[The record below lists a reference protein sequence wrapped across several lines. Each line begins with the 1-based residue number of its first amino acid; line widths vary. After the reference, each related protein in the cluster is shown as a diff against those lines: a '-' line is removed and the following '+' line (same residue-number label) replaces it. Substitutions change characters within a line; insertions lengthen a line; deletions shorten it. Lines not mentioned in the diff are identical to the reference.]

1 MSTQAPVIALS
12 RFRAA
17 MGQALARRGQALL
30 QSETLAEDVAKLGV
44 TELYFIIKELGVD
57 EALPL
62 LLGSGPGR
70 LQALCDFDCWD
81 KDTFDAVELDVWLAP
96 FASEG
101 PEALAQAFLALDEE
115 LRVLFLQE
123 ALEVY
128 EGRAGDNPDIPSDR
142 PSREVPG
149 GLFTL
154 VAKET
159 SLEVDALKLAE
170 ALMAHSMEEL
180 FRLLTALK
188 WELPSTLTEQAYQF
202 RQGRMM
208 DLGFMPPEEAA
219 RLFAP
224 PPKVLQGGP
233 AADPAPQGM
242 PALYAQALMDD
253 QALIYRALSGI
264 TDAQDVFRLES
275 ALVYL
280 INGSV
285 VAWDVT
291 VRNLRDVH
299 DVAQW
304 VASVLSLA
312 LEALCGD
319 AGADLDGRL
328 TGTVLTTPLLH
339 LFQRGMAEIRP
350 LATRAQRLGRRP
362 EVRAWLE
369 AQGAPDEVDDKEAHD
384 RAFLAGLTS
393 IRPYWGGADPL
404 DARRRTMW
412 RSRADLLATS
422 ERLSALEARW
432 HRDEGM
438 GEPVP

>member
-1 MSTQAPVIALS
+1 MNAPAPVIALS

-30 QSETLAEDVAKLGV
+30 QSEALAEDVAKLGV

-62 LLGSGPGR
+62 LLHSGPQR

-81 KDTFDAVELDVWLAP
+81 KDSFDAAELDVWLAP
-96 FASEG
+96 FAAEG
-101 PEALAQAFLALDEE
+101 QEALAQAFLSLDEE
-115 LRVLFLQE
+115 LQVLFLQNT
-123 ALEVY
+123 LEVH
-128 EGRAGDNPDIPSDR
+128 EGGAEANPDIPADR

-154 VAKET
+154 VAKDT
-159 SLEVDALKLAE
+159 SFEVDALKLVD

-202 RQGRMM
+202 RQNRLM
-208 DLGFMPPEEAA
+208 DLGFMAPEEAA
-219 RLFAP
+219 RLFAA
-224 PPKVLQGGP
+224 PPKVLQAGP
-233 AADPAPQGM
+233 IPAPLPIHM

-253 QALIYRALSGI
+253 QALIHRALVGI

-280 INGSV
+280 INGGV

-304 VASVLSLA
+304 VANVLSLA

-319 AGADLDGRL
+319 TGEDLDGRL

-350 LATRAQRLGRRP
+350 LAARAQRLGRRP

-369 AQGAPDEVDDKEAHD
+369 AHGAEDEADDPEAHD
-384 RAFLAGLTS
+384 RSFLAGLVS
-393 IRPYWGGADPL
+393 IRPYWGGADAL

-412 RSRADLLATS
+412 RSRADLVATS

-432 HRDEGM
+432 HRDDGL
-438 GEPVP
+438 GEPAP

>member
-1 MSTQAPVIALS
+1 MSTQAPVVALS

-30 QSETLAEDVAKLGV
+30 ESETLAEDVAQLGV

-62 LLGSGPGR
+62 LLSSGPGR

-96 FASEG
+96 FAAEG
-101 PEALAQAFLALDEE
+101 PEALAQAFVALDEE
-115 LRVLFLQE
+115 LQVLFLQQT
-123 ALEVY
+123 LEVY
-128 EGRAGDNPDIPSDR
+128 EGPANDNPDLPADR

-159 SLEVDALKLAE
+159 AGEVDALKLTD

-202 RQGRMM
+202 RQSRMM
-208 DLGFMPPEEAA
+208 DLGFMAPEEAA
-219 RLFAP
+219 RLFAA
-224 PPKVLQGGP
+224 PPKVLGAGP
-233 AADPAPQGM
+233 AAEPVPQAM
-242 PALYAQALMDD
+242 PALYAHALMDD
-253 QALIYRALSGI
+253 QALIYRALAGI
-264 TDAQDVFRLES
+264 TDARDVARIES

-291 VRNLRDVH
+291 VRNLKDVH
-299 DVAQW
+299 DVAGW
-304 VASVLSLA
+304 VANVLSLA
-312 LEALCGD
+312 LEALCAD

-328 TGTVLTTPLLH
+328 TGTVLSTPLLH
-339 LFQRGMAEIRP
+339 LFQRGMSEIRP

-362 EVRAWLE
+362 EVRAWLD
-369 AQGAPDEVDDKEAHD
+369 AAAPADETEDKEAHD
-384 RAFLAGLTS
+384 RAFLAGLVS
-393 IRPYWGGADPL
+393 IRPYWGGADAL
-404 DARRRTMW
+404 DARKRTMW
-412 RSRADLLATS
+412 RSQADLVATS
-422 ERLSALEARW
+422 TRLGALEARW
-432 HRDEGM
+432 HRDDGL
-438 GEPVP
+438 GEAAP